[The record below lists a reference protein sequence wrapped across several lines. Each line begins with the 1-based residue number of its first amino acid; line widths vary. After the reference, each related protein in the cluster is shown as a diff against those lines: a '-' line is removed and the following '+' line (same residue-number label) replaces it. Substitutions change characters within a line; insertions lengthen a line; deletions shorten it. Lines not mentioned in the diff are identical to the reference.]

1 MKKFVI
7 IISVLLFY
15 SCAYFNT
22 YYNAKKY
29 YKEGRKASDKNTTKR
44 ISKTELKNYQLTVE
58 KCKSVIR
65 KFPDSRYV
73 DDSLLLMAKS
83 YYYMGDYENSKLSLE
98 ELLRRY
104 PESSL
109 KFEALL
115 WTGRAAWNL
124 GQYSIAEEGIEK
136 VLNET
141 KDKKLL
147 SSGYEMLAEIYRDK
161 NEPEKELEYLDKILK
176 NSKNDQQKAETIYR
190 IGFIQK
196 ESGLFEESI
205 KSFRKV
211 ETYLPSPELL
221 EAAKLEY
228 TRALKYTGRTDEAL
242 DVLQAM
248 FDSPRYKK
256 IRAIIEIEIAD
267 ISYREGDIG
276 GAIERYGSIGIKYP
290 KNRASGIAWN
300 KLGDIHM
307 YQDNITGAVINY
319 HYALEYYKRAVKMP
333 TKGEYKKPARRNKLI
348 LEGFLDSFNRIEENQ
363 IKILLYSGEKEKSV
377 RREHEHNLF
386 LSEVLDGILPAKVV
400 KKKVVTPSIQ
410 TPDINQEDFPD
421 TSPGE
426 EDPSDNAAGSSP
438 SDSTN
443 PAPIDSIPEIFGSF
457 PDNFSN
463 QNLINNS
470 NPDEPRRESEE
481 PVLKKPKKYVKSPR
495 ELIQE
500 IIQHK
505 YLIAEYYF
513 LDLGQPDSAEVIF
526 ENFLSEYKESEFAPK
541 AALSLGLIYE
551 TIYHDSSE
559 ADSFYNIV
567 VNNYPNSPSLVE
579 ANRRLNKSKG
589 SNTLIENPADELYEK
604 AYYEGFINKNRKAAY
619 LLTFKIQTEYPSSD
633 IAARAAFLR
642 ASIVDQA
649 NQSPDSSISEY
660 NRVIQLYPNTIYA
673 KKAKEKVKAITLL
686 TTAKENTEIKKGKGK
701 KGNKILKK

>member
-29 YKEGRKASDKNTTKR
+29 YKEARKASDKNTTKR
-44 ISKTELKNYQLTVE
+44 ISKNELKNYELTVE

-83 YYYMGDYENSKLSLE
+83 YYYMGDYENSKISLE

-104 PESSL
+104 PESGL

-124 GQYSIAEEGIEK
+124 GQYSIAEEGIAK

-141 KDKKLL
+141 EDKKLL

-161 NEPEKELEYLDKILK
+161 NEPEKELEYLEKILE

-205 KSFRKV
+205 QSFRKV

-256 IRAIIEIEIAD
+256 IRGIIEIELAD
-267 ISYREGDIG
+267 ISYREGDID
-276 GAIERYGSIGIKYP
+276 GAIERYGSIGMKYP
-290 KNRASGIAWN
+290 KNRSSGIAWN

-307 YQDNITGAVINY
+307 YQHSITGAVINY
-319 HYALEYYKRAVKMP
+319 HYAMEYYKRAVKTP
-333 TKGEYKKPARRNKLI
+333 AKGVYKGPARRNKLI
-348 LEGFLDSFNRIEENQ
+348 LEGFLDSFNKIEENQ
-363 IKILLYSGEKEKSV
+363 IKLLLYSGEKEKSV
-377 RREHEHNLF
+377 RMEHEHNLF

-400 KKKVVTPSIQ
+400 KKKVVPKSIQ
-410 TPDINQEDFPD
+410 TPDDYQDPP
-421 TSPGE
+421 PGE
-426 EDPSDNAAGSSP
+426 KDPSDNAADSSP

-443 PAPIDSIPEIFGSF
+443 PAPVDSIPKIFGSF
-457 PDNFSN
+457 ADTFSD

-481 PVLKKPKKYVKSPR
+481 PVLKTPKKYVKSPR

-541 AALSLGLIYE
+541 AALSLGLLYE

-567 VNNYPNSPSLVE
+567 VKNYPNSPSLVE

-589 SNTLIENPADELYEK
+589 SNTLIENPANELYEK

-619 LLTFKIQTEYPSSD
+619 SLTFKIQTEYPSSD
-633 IAARAAFLR
+633 IAARAAFLK

-649 NQSPDSSISEY
+649 NQSPAS
-660 NRVIQLYPNTIYA
+660 
-673 KKAKEKVKAITLL
+673 
-686 TTAKENTEIKKGKGK
+686 
-701 KGNKILKK
+701 

>member
-29 YKEGRKASDKNTTKR
+29 YKEARKASDKNTTKR
-44 ISKTELKNYQLTVE
+44 ITKNELKNYELTVE

-83 YYYMGDYENSKLSLE
+83 YYYMGDYENSKISLE

-115 WTGRAAWNL
+115 WSGRAAWNL
-124 GQYSIAEEGIEK
+124 GQYSIAEEGIAK

-141 KDKKLL
+141 KDKELL

-161 NEPEKELEYLDKILK
+161 NEPEKELEYLEKILK

-205 KSFRKV
+205 QSFRKV
-211 ETYLPSPELL
+211 ETYLPAPELL

-256 IRAIIEIEIAD
+256 IRGIIEIEIAD
-267 ISYREGDIG
+267 ISYREGDID

-290 KNRASGIAWN
+290 KNKASGIAWN

-307 YQDNITGAVINY
+307 YQDNINGAVINY
-319 HYALEYYKRAVKMP
+319 HYAREYYKRTVKTP
-333 TKGEYKKPARRNKLI
+333 TKGEYKEPARRNKLI
-348 LEGFLDSFNRIEENQ
+348 LERFLDSFNTIEENQ
-363 IKILLYSGEKEKSV
+363 IKLLLYSGEKEKSV

-400 KKKVVTPSIQ
+400 KKKVSTLSIQ
-410 TPDINQEDFPD
+410 TPDIDPEDFPD

-426 EDPSDNAAGSSP
+426 KDPSDVAAGSSP
-438 SDSTN
+438 SESTN
-443 PAPIDSIPEIFGSF
+443 PAPVDSIPEIFGRF

-470 NPDEPRRESEE
+470 NPDEPRRKSEE

-495 ELIQE
+495 ELIQG

-541 AALSLGLIYE
+541 AALSLGLLYE

-559 ADSFYNIV
+559 ADSYYNIV
-567 VNNYPNSPSLVE
+567 VNNYPNSPSSIE
-579 ANRRLNKSKG
+579 ANRRLDKSKG
-589 SNTLIENPADELYEK
+589 DNTLIENPANELYEK
-604 AYYEGFINKNRKAAY
+604 AYYEGIINKNRKAAY
-619 LLTFKIQTEYPSSD
+619 SLTLKIQTEYPSSD

-649 NQSPDSSISEY
+649 NHSPDSSISEY

-673 KKAKEKVKAITLL
+673 KKAKEKVKKITLL
-686 TTAKENTEIKKGKGK
+686 TSAKENTEIKKGKGK
-701 KGNKILKK
+701 KGKKILKK